1 MDFYFYK
8 VFNLILQS
16 AFSNYLLSALIPL
29 VITGIMA
36 IFVNRKIKEVNMLEA
51 LKSVD

>member
-16 AFSNYLLSALIPL
+16 AKFYYLKFEGGYDMKK
-29 VITGIMA
+29 T
-36 IFVNRKIKEVNMLEA
+36 K
-51 LKSVD
+51 